1 MKALIACGHKM
12 GRALGGLRGPYRH
25 HHLCGTWWEVALPHL
40 TNSLSKM
47 LRGTP
52 LVPRA
57 MIPPRKAGEDTTTQP
72 HHISSYSICRC
83 GGNRGTSCL
92 RVVWRLERN
101 SSEQNLHQW
110 LQITQEGA
118 SPQLSPLHCAPP
130 SQDVSSVK
138 TARAGSVRVCVQVCA
153 YVCMSVC
160 AYVCISVCAYACV
173 ICVRECMYVCVCVCM
188 SVCMCVICVQEYVC
202 MSVCMSV

>member
-57 MIPPRKAGEDTTTQP
+57 MTPPRKAGEDTTTQP

-110 LQITQEGA
+110 LQITQERA

-138 TARAGSVRVCVQVCA
+138 TARAGSVRVCAC
-153 YVCMSVC
+153 
-160 AYVCISVCAYACV
+160 VCIRVHECVCICV
-173 ICVRECMYVCVCVCM
+173 HKCVCICVRD
-188 SVCMCVICVQEYVC
+188 MCA
-202 MSVCMSV
+202 